1 MMGTYMV
8 ACGYFSTVLQCSAW
22 REHVADSNRLSLW
35 LMPRETT
42 TILVCEFFSFL
53 SKTCVM
59 CWFCT
64 GISIHL
70 GSVCVWGGIHLKF
83 DSQLIT
89 TGWMDQIVQSL
100 TVCPVGSCLVLLN
113 IVLFGR
119 GLGSVVP
126 LGRRRSGV
134 TVRGLNETELRTWW
148 SLSCTVRCEG
158 VLVDWTDSGGDS
170 VLF

>member
-1 MMGTYMV
+1 MCEKVMMGTYMV

-35 LMPRETT
+35 LMPRENT

-126 LGRRRSGV
+126 LGRRRSGAV
-134 TVRGLNETELRTWW
+134 A
-148 SLSCTVRCEG
+148 SLH
-158 VLVDWTDSGGDS
+158 
-170 VLF
+170 

>member
-1 MMGTYMV
+1 MWT
-8 ACGYFSTVLQCSAW
+8 
-22 REHVADSNRLSLW
+22 
-35 LMPRETT
+35 
-42 TILVCEFFSFL
+42 
-53 SKTCVM
+53 
-59 CWFCT
+59 
-64 GISIHL
+64 
-70 GSVCVWGGIHLKF
+70 SVCVWGGNRLRVE
-83 DSQLIT
+83 SPMIT

-100 TVCPVGSCLVLLN
+100 TLCPVGSCLVLLN

-158 VLVDWTDSGGDS
+158 VLVDWTDSGGDL
-170 VLF
+170 VLLEGASDWDCLM